1 MTDRSILT
9 SIWTA
14 VLAALVAILSGF
26 GITGKPASAASSA
39 PAPAPAAADSA
50 ATAVRRPAVA
60 ARRTWRAMMRGG
72 SLPPT
77 IKQRIHAE
85 AHGKTPSV
93 RRSTTAAA
101 MGADAGT
108 ASRTLT
114 STAAPASAHTAA
126 HAAGPAA
133 AQTAG
138 HAAVPTAAA
147 AAPTAEPAG
156 TAAAAGAARNALAL
170 AA

>member
-1 MTDRSILT
+1 MTQRSILT
-9 SIWTA
+9 SIWTS

-26 GITGKPASAASSA
+26 GITVKPAAAAA
-39 PAPAPAAADSA
+39 PAPAPAAEGAA

-101 MGADAGT
+101 MGAGAGAGAGATT
-108 ASRTLT
+108 ASHART
-114 STAAPASAHTAA
+114 SSAAPA
-126 HAAGPAA
+126 
-133 AQTAG
+133 
-138 HAAVPTAAA
+138 AVPAAA
-147 AAPTAEPAG
+147 AAPGAE
-156 TAAAAGAARNALAL
+156 AAGPAVAAGGVRDALAL

>member
-26 GITGKPASAASSA
+26 GITGKPAPATAS
-39 PAPAPAAADSA
+39 APAPAAADTA

-101 MGADAGT
+101 MGAGDGT
-108 ASRTLT
+108 VSRTT
-114 STAAPASAHTAA
+114 TPAAAPAGAHNAE
-126 HAAGPAA
+126 
-133 AQTAG
+133 
-138 HAAVPTAAA
+138 HAAVPAAA
-147 AAPTAEPAG
+147 VEAPTAESAG
-156 TAAAAGAARNALAL
+156 PAAAGAARNALAL

>member
-1 MTDRSILT
+1 MAHRTTFT

-14 VLAALVAILSGF
+14 VLAALVALLGAFGF
-26 GITGKPASAASSA
+26 GGKA
-39 PAPAPAAADSA
+39 APAAASFSAPAAPAA
-50 ATAVRRPAVA
+50 ATGARRPAVT

-77 IKQRIHAE
+77 IKQRIRAE

-101 MGADAGT
+101 MGAG
-108 ASRTLT
+108 SV
-114 STAAPASAHTAA
+114 SADLDL
-126 HAAGPAA
+126 
-133 AQTAG
+133 
-138 HAAVPTAAA
+138 TAAA
-147 AAPTAEPAG
+147 VGAPV
-156 TAAAAGAARNALAL
+156 GAAREVLAL